1 MMKTLEDRI
10 NFVLSNTI
18 LLCDDVA
25 SLLNCPVT
33 EVHKV
38 VEQRW
43 KNITENA
50 DFVKG
55 YEDYLRYE
63 DAKEASWNM

>member
-1 MMKTLEDRI
+1 MKTLEDRI

-18 LLCDDVA
+18 LMCQEVA
-25 SLLNCPVT
+25 DLLDCPLE

-55 YEDYLRYE
+55 YED
-63 DAKEASWNM
+63 AKEASWNM

>member
-1 MMKTLEDRI
+1 MKTLDDRI

-18 LLCDDVA
+18 LMCDDVA
-25 SLLNCPVT
+25 LLLDCPLE

-43 KNITENA
+43 KNITENT

-55 YEDYLRYE
+55 YE